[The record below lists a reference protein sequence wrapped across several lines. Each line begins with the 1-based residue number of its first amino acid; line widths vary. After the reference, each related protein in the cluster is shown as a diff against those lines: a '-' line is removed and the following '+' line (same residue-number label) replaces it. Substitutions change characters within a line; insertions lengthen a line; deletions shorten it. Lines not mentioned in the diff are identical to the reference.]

1 MPLPSAALS
10 SAEPHSAYTGSFS
23 VNLLQATQ
31 GLGSISVALP
41 GTYSQLH
48 DFVFLLNSH

>member
-23 VNLLQATQ
+23 VNLQATQ